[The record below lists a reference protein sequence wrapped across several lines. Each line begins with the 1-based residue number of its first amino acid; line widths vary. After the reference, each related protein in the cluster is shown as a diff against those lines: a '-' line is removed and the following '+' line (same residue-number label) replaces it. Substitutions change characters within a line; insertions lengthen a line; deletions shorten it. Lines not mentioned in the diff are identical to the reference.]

1 MSKVLPA
8 ACSPHGA
15 GWQSW
20 HSRCRHHWRQLDAK
34 TPGECP
40 RWSGSLTQMLLIF
53 QHPDF
58 PSDLVTLLAAVEATL
73 EVVWKEEGGKE
84 RLSNH
89 LNIMTLSTIPIHDS
103 FKHGHRSS
111 NHLPSDW
118 LTISM
123 ERKLLRRILL
133 PSLPSTTKLFTHK
146 VEKLKITQVQNV
158 FLFVQVALRTS
169 GAHAYVSCAALLPL
183 EVLLSDVF
191 MEGRFNNFLSAVN
204 TAKSITYMKLLGN
217 ILPVHDNRFLS

>member
-1 MSKVLPA
+1 MGWFRQASSSVKMRNWGMTISVLQVLPA

-34 TPGECP
+34 TPGECYSYP
-40 RWSGSLTQMLLIF
+40 SSLVRRSNTNAAYKF

-73 EVVWKEEGGKE
+73 EVVWKEEDGKE

-89 LNIMTLSTIPIHDS
+89 LSIMTLLIILIHDS

-146 VEKLKITQVQNV
+146 VEKFKDHTSTECVLFCLGGPANFWCSCLC
-158 FLFVQVALRTS
+158 FLCCST
-169 GAHAYVSCAALLPL
+169 P
-183 EVLLSDVF
+183 
-191 MEGRFNNFLSAVN
+191 
-204 TAKSITYMKLLGN
+204 
-217 ILPVHDNRFLS
+217 P